1 MPSRARADR
10 APSLLRRTP
19 AVPARS
25 TQTPP
30 RRRHGHSRA
39 SGPDALRHR
48 QGAVRDARVA
58 RAGRQRTADGPIA
71 PGRPHAIG
79 SSARPPPSGEP
90 ELAARRTTGRC
101 GGCEALPAGVAQK
114 GRLAL
119 AGIAT
124 GAAAGAS
131 VARLSWREVLPET
144 GRGAPAG
151 ASGPRRAP
159 SASGVPTGRPLENH
173 SARPGAGV
181 GAAPTAPRS
190 RSPTVRTT
198 T

>member
-1 MPSRARADR
+1 MLRAAIRTLEPDAVFTED
-10 APSLLRRTP
+10 APAAEVVEVAMAPTRLGAVPVGGFGVLVLALASVGPYGVIAYSVQLRRREVGLRL
-19 AVPARS
+19 AMG
-25 TQTPP
+25 P
-30 RRRHGHSRA
+30 R
-39 SGPDALRHR
+39 
-48 QGAVRDARVA
+48 
-58 RAGRQRTADGPIA
+58 
-71 PGRPHAIG
+71 PGQVLWLI
-79 SSARPPPSGEP
+79 
-90 ELAARRTTGRC
+90 L
-101 GGCEALPAGVAQK
+101 AQK

-151 ASGPRRAP
+151 ARGPRRAP